1 MQLHECL
8 TNWRQ
13 DRGLSVDDLAVL
25 SNVPKSTLAKILS
38 GNTPNPQI
46 ETLKAIVYALG
57 HTLDEIEDEQ
67 RYQYTRQEREMILK
81 YRSLDP
87 QGQSIIKALLDMEAG
102 RTEAIRAQ
110 IWREVE
116 ERGYRIEAAREE
128 QAEA

>member
-81 YRSLDP
+81 YRNLDP
-87 QGQSIIKALLDMEAG
+87 QGQTIIKALLDMEAG

-116 ERGYRIEAAREE
+116 ERGYRIEAANEE